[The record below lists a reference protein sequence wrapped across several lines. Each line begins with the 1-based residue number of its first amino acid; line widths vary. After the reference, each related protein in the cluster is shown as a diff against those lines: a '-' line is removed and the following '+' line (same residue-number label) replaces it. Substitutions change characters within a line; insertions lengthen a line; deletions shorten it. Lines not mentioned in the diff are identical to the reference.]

1 MLSEAANDDGMRV
14 RARATLLQ
22 ADGRRFLFSVE
33 AWDDREK
40 IAEGKHERFFVR
52 DLSVFLDRV
61 MQKGRA

>member
-1 MLSEAANDDGMRV
+1 MRV